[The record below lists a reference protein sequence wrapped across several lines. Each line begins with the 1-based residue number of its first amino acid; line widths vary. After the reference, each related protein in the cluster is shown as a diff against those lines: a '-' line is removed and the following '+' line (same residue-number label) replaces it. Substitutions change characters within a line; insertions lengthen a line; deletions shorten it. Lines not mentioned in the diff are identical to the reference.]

1 MIEKEKTYLYWLCC
15 CPHLG
20 AVSIRKLYEYYHS
33 FETIYNM
40 EEREFTKNHLL
51 KASQEKAL
59 QEWRSHISLCK
70 EEYAKLTQRQIR
82 FVTPWDE
89 DYPKQ
94 LLNIA
99 DYPMGLFVKGRLP
112 VKDHPSVAIVGARGC
127 SAYGS
132 QLAEEFACTLA
143 REQIQIISGMALG
156 IDSASHWGAIKAS
169 GATFG
174 ILGCGVDICYPASNY
189 NLYESIIR
197 TGGILSEFPL
207 KTNPKARNFPMRN
220 RIISGLADAILVVEA
235 KAKSGSLITAE
246 TGLEQGREIFA
257 VPGRITDYLSAGC
270 NQLIQ
275 QGAEIATSPG
285 DILEYLGIKYKKQ
298 LIIHEKNANSLA
310 KKEKM
315 LYSCL
320 DFKPKHL
327 DDIMDNCG
335 LTLSECMSILLE
347 LELGGY
353 VFRSANHYYGKKL

>member
-1 MIEKEKTYLYWLCC
+1 
-15 CPHLG
+15 
-20 AVSIRKLYEYYHS
+20 
-33 FETIYNM
+33 
-40 EEREFTKNHLL
+40 
-51 KASQEKAL
+51 
-59 QEWRSHISLCK
+59 
-70 EEYAKLTQRQIR
+70 
-82 FVTPWDE
+82 
-89 DYPKQ
+89 
-94 LLNIA
+94 
-99 DYPMGLFVKGRLP
+99 
-112 VKDHPSVAIVGARGC
+112 
-127 SAYGS
+127 
-132 QLAEEFACTLA
+132 
-143 REQIQIISGMALG
+143 
-156 IDSASHWGAIKAS
+156 
-169 GATFG
+169 
-174 ILGCGVDICYPASNY
+174 
-189 NLYESIIR
+189 
-197 TGGILSEFPL
+197 
-207 KTNPKARNFPMRN
+207 MRN

-257 VPGRITDYLSAGC
+257 VPGRINDYLSAGC